1 MNEILLHKYTP
12 GTKRW
17 VGACFPCA
25 IHFFHSQNISLSKSS
40 RFGTTS
46 PIPVLYGLQYGFNNI
61 ILNHVVWTTFHQIM
75 CVLLCGFNNSLL
87 NYMVLQ
93 GFITFLQR
101 SICDINKMII
111 PWTAAPVRL
120 RARRAA
126 LGVAARA
133 FWVPGKRRRWRGRDG
148 RPFQGVLEKGA
159 FGWNDYDIIM
169 ICAYLWDAFFIYT

>member
-1 MNEILLHKYTP
+1 MPSFHVPFIFFTLKIYP
-12 GTKRW
+12 FQSQ
-17 VGACFPCA
+17 VGLEPPP
-25 IHFFHSQNISLSKSS
+25 QS
-40 RFGTTS
+40 RF
-46 PIPVLYGLQYGFNNI
+46 YMAYNGFNNI
-61 ILNHVVWTTFHQIM
+61 ILNHVVWTTFYQIM
-75 CVLLCGFNNSLL
+75 CVLLCDLNNILL

-93 GFITFLQR
+93 GFIRFLPR

-148 RPFQGVLEKGA
+148 RPIQGVLEKGA
-159 FGWNDYDIIM
+159 FGWNDYDLLM
-169 ICAYLWDAFFIYT
+169 ICAYFWDAFFIYT